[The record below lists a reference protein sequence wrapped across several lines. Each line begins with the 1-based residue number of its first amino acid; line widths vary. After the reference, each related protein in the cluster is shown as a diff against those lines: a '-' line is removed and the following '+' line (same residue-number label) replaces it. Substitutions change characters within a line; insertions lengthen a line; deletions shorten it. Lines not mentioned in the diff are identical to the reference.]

1 MFCQY
6 VLIEEGQNRCLLK
19 EQRMKRVEEFDIP
32 FDLDDE
38 KKKIF
43 ICPQKNI
50 SRYISTGR
58 NINLGT
64 MVMKYIC
71 LPIVILCQ

>member
-38 KKKIF
+38 KKKYSFALKKIF
-43 ICPQKNI
+43 QD
-50 SRYISTGR
+50 TFQ
-58 NINLGT
+58 LGE
-64 MVMKYIC
+64 I
-71 LPIVILCQ
+71 

>member
-38 KKKIF
+38 KK
-43 ICPQKNI
+43 NI

-71 LPIVILCQ
+71 LPIFYIVILCQ